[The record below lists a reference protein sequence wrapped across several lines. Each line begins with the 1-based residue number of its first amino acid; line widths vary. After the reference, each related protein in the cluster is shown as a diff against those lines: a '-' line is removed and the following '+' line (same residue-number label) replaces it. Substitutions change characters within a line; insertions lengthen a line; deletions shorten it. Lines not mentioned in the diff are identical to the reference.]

1 MDSNFVKT
9 ENDNDMDNDIETEPK
24 ARHSTPV
31 PEPEEVDEPRGNATE
46 LRETSRYTTRSGRR
60 VIKPSRFGE

>member
-46 LRETSRYTTRSGRR
+46 LSRN
-60 VIKPSRFGE
+60 IKIHNSIMKKSNQTISIW